1 MSDQSRRE
9 FIAGTAKVGAAA
21 VAAAGVI
28 GTSKTAW
35 AGSNDKVRVAVI
47 GIHGRG
53 KDHIKGWND
62 IENVEIATLC
72 DVDESLFEPTVKG
85 FFAERKDAK
94 DPTKTIPGK
103 PTPKFETDMRRVFE
117 DKDIDAV
124 SIATPNHWHSLAAIW
139 AMEAGKDVYVEK
151 PLSHNVFEGRQLV
164 NAARK
169 YDRIVQ
175 HGTQCRS
182 NPGMREAMDHLHK
195 GTIGEV
201 YMARGLCYKNRNTIG
216 KKPDSTPPAGVNYD
230 MWLGPAPQRAF
241 SENRFHYNWHW
252 HWAYGNGDIGNQ
264 GVHQMDI
271 ARWGLGVKHPSR
283 VSTAAGKFLF
293 DDDKETPNVSTS
305 SFDYPGQGPLGK
317 MLVFEVRPWITN
329 NEGGAKI
336 GVLFYGAEGYMVVD
350 SYDHYQ
356 IYLGQKE
363 EKGPGGGG
371 GANHYQNFIDAVRKR
386 DRSILNAEAEEGH
399 YSAAL
404 CHLGLISAKLGRGF
418 DFDPATETIPHD
430 AEANALLTR
439 EYRDPFVVKP
449 ISA

>member
-1 MSDQSRRE
+1 MAEQSRRE

-21 VAAAGVI
+21 VTAAGVI
-28 GTSKTAW
+28 GSSKTAW

-53 KDHIKGWND
+53 KDHIDGWIGQD
-62 IENVEIATLC
+62 NVEIATLC
-72 DVDESLFEPTVKG
+72 DVDESLFEKTYSSMFKKKDGTVL
-85 FFAERKDAK
+85 AK
-94 DPTKTIPGK
+94 
-103 PTPKFETDMRRVFE
+103 PKFETDMRRVFE
-117 DKDIDAV
+117 DKDIDAI

-216 KKPDSTPPAGVNYD
+216 KKPDATAPTGVNYD

-283 VSTAAGKFLF
+283 VSSAGYKFLF
-293 DDDKETPNVSTS
+293 DDDKETPNVITS
-305 SFDYPGQGPLGK
+305 SFDYPHDGPMGK
-317 MLVFEVRPWITN
+317 TLVFEVRPWLTN
-329 NEGGAKI
+329 DEGGAKI
-336 GVLFYGAEGYMVVD
+336 GVLFYGSEGYMVID

-356 IYLGQKE
+356 IYLGQKS
-363 EKGPGGGG
+363 EKGPGGEG
-371 GANHYQNFIDAVRKR
+371 GANHYANFVEAVRKR

-399 YSAAL
+399 YSSAL
-404 CHLGLISAKLGRGF
+404 CHLGLISAKLGRSF
-418 DFDPATETIPHD
+418 DFDPKTESIPND
-430 AEANALLTR
+430 KEANALLTR
-439 EYRDPFVVKP
+439 EYREPFVVKP